1 MLGQIIISVILGAF
15 GQILVKIGAKNLEL
29 DFSPEH
35 LLRSLGAIMQ
45 NFPVMA
51 GLFLYGVSFILWIKV
66 LSKTELSYAYPF
78 VSLGYIFIMAFSVM
92 VFKESISFYRV
103 LGTVLVIVGVIFIS
117 RS

>member
-29 DFSPEH
+29 DFAPEN

-45 NFPVMA
+45 NFPVMS

-66 LSKTELSYAYPF
+66 LTKTELSYAYPF

-92 VFKESISFYRV
+92 VFKENISFYRV